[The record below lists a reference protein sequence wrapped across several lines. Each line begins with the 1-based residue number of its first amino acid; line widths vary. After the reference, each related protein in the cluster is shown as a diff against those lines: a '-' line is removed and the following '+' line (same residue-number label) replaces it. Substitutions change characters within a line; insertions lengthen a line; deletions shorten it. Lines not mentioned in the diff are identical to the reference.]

1 MPAVY
6 LFVNGCTDVDL
17 AAIVASFEG
26 SFAPV
31 FSGGGGAT
39 VNGLSSSFL
48 VSRFGLFMA
57 IAAVLVILA
66 DRSTTIAL
74 RCRIAPAA
82 SSCDS
87 LIVARARWAR
97 ASR

>member
-1 MPAVY
+1 V
-6 LFVNGCTDVDL
+6 VL
-17 AAIVASFEG
+17 AAIVASLEG

-48 VSRFGLFMA
+48 VSRFGLFIA
-57 IAAVLVILA
+57 IDAVLVILA
-66 DRSTTIAL
+66 DRSTMIAL
-74 RCRIAPAA
+74 RCRIAPVA
-82 SSCDS
+82 SSWDS

-97 ASR
+97 ASRWSPAFLSANRSR

>member
-1 MPAVY
+1 M
-6 LFVNGCTDVDL
+6 DL

-39 VNGLSSSFL
+39 VKGLSSSFL

-66 DRSTTIAL
+66 EESKTIAF

-82 SSCDS
+82 SSCDN
-87 LIVARARWAR
+87 LMVARARWAR
-97 ASR
+97 ASRCSPAFLSASRSR